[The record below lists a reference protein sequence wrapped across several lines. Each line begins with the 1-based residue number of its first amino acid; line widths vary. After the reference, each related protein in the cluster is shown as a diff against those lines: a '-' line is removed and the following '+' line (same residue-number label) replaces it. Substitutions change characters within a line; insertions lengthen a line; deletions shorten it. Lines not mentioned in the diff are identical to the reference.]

1 MFPASS
7 SSSSGPAFCSG
18 SEAKRSVGE
27 GRGGSLGLGADPV
40 LVSSDGKSCHQVA
53 VASVC
58 VSSSHLIQPSASLL
72 KRNSLCNLKDKT
84 NVSAFSSVNAKGV
97 SHTQVNGSIFL
108 KSVLKLYF
116 KHFYFTVIVVC
127 VKINCPSTLE
137 RTSGCVEVSEASSY
151 PVFVY
156 FVVLF
161 SKMTLECIVLVMQ
174 QCHFYFKTLSFL
186 QPVCEGCRSSI

>member
-1 MFPASS
+1 M
-7 SSSSGPAFCSG
+7 
-18 SEAKRSVGE
+18 
-27 GRGGSLGLGADPV
+27 
-40 LVSSDGKSCHQVA
+40 A

-84 NVSAFSSVNAKGV
+84 NVSAFGLFCSVNAKGV

-127 VKINCPSTLE
+127 VKINCPGTLE
-137 RTSGCVEVSEASSY
+137 RTSGHSATFSRSSEASSY
-151 PVFVY
+151 PVFVC

-161 SKMTLECIVLVMQ
+161 SKMTLECIMLVMQ
-174 QCHFYFKTLSFL
+174 QRHFYFKTLSFL
-186 QPVCEGCRSSI
+186 QPVGEGCSSTALIDSRLFICVSSLECLCTGTHWDRVVV

>member
-1 MFPASS
+1 M
-7 SSSSGPAFCSG
+7 
-18 SEAKRSVGE
+18 
-27 GRGGSLGLGADPV
+27 
-40 LVSSDGKSCHQVA
+40 A

-84 NVSAFSSVNAKGV
+84 NVSAFCSVNAKGV

-127 VKINCPSTLE
+127 VKINCPGTLE
-137 RTSGCVEVSEASSY
+137 RTSGCLEVSEASSY
-151 PVFVY
+151 PVFV
-156 FVVLF
+156 LF
-161 SKMTLECIVLVMQ
+161 SKMTLECIMLVMQ

-186 QPVCEGCRSSI
+186 QPVCEGCRPTAGILDSRLFICVSSLECLCTGTHWDSLGPGGGLNVKLVVASLL